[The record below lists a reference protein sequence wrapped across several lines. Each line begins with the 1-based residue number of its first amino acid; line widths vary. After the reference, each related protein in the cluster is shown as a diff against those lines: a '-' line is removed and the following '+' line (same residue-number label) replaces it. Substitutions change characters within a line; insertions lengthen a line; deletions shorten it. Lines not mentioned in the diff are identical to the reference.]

1 MMGKENASKMLD
13 QGWQPTG
20 AEAKQIGEIGEYLCW
35 SIRNA
40 GNLLFLGL
48 VKEVVPHDKLLQRCQ
63 ELGEQW
69 AKEGK
74 KKEIPGGDKQLQI
87 FLVGNIS

>member
-1 MMGKENASKMLD
+1 MLD

-20 AEAKQIGEIGEYLCW
+20 AEAKQIGELCCQNT
-35 SIRNA
+35 RNG
-40 GNLLFLGL
+40 GNCFLFTGL
-48 VKEVVPHDKLLQRCQ
+48 VKEVVPHEKLLQRCQ